1 MSQTILARLTLSL
14 ELVMGFVCWVKVRS
28 HPFFP
33 ANPEQRLHPNCP
45 ES

>member
-1 MSQTILARLTLSL
+1 MSQTILALVTLSL
-14 ELVMGFVCWVKVRS
+14 ELVMGFVCSVKVRS

-33 ANPEQRLHPNCP
+33 THPEQRLHPNRP